1 MKRSR
6 SVKRLLLG
14 GLTAG
19 ALASSAAGQMTFPRV
34 TPSNFFTNDLQIP
47 GAGFYHAPFQGFYP
61 LPYNHYDPQ
70 RQQYYAG
77 GKWSPVPHRSIVNIS
92 APTPEAAQRAEAMR
106 TDIVRRGFGS
116 TGSSHFIGS

>member
-6 SVKRLLLG
+6 SVQRLLLG

-19 ALASSAAGQMTFPRV
+19 ALASSAVAQTAFPRV
-34 TPSNFFTNDLQIP
+34 TPSNFYTNDVQIP
-47 GAGFYHAPFQGFYP
+47 GVGYYHAPFQAFFP

-70 RQQYYAG
+70 RRQYYSG
-77 GKWSPVPHRSIVNIS
+77 GQWSPVPHRSIVNIS
-92 APTPEAAQRAEAMR
+92 SPTPEAARRAEAMR
-106 TDIVRRGFGS
+106 TDIRRRGFGS